1 MARDKALADLTAMVR
16 EYGSSPVTTRPHP
29 TIQADV
35 LDEDGNLRAA
45 DIGITWEGNETF
57 LHGVRVGGSNFPR
70 PIMST
75 PYPQRRNSDRDN
87 TSTIAQPSTPV
98 TTPDADAR
106 IHRFSPET
114 RQGYR
119 PAAPIQRFNNKSLN
133 WPAWFRHFRAVADV
147 HCWTN
152 EQRALQLVSYLDETA
167 MNVAQELGDS
177 ELYNYDVLV
186 KFRREA
192 CPFSYTGGR
201 CVPSAT
207 PQGRCIVRMR
217 VYRGTLFESAIL

>member
-1 MARDKALADLTAMVR
+1 MASGWLAL
-16 EYGSSPVTTRPHP
+16 
-29 TIQADV
+29 
-35 LDEDGNLRAA
+35 
-45 DIGITWEGNETF
+45 TF
-57 LHGVRVGGSNFPR
+57 H
-70 PIMST
+70 
-75 PYPQRRNSDRDN
+75 DHN
-87 TSTIAQPSTPV
+87 TSTTAQPPTPATPV

-147 HCWTN
+147 HGWTD

-177 ELYNYDVLV
+177 DLYNYDVLV
-186 KFRREA
+186 KLLSDHFDPASRVSAFRSR
-192 CPFSYTGGR
+192 FHGR
-201 CVPSAT
+201 LRRHHEDADAELCRVGY
-207 PQGRCIVRMR
+207 PQSPPELRQELIAEQFVRGQSDPELKKYLW
-217 VYRGTLFESAIL
+217 VGNPYPEG